1 MLIWLPWA
9 FSLSTASPCC
19 HRKCSQASN
28 RKFITVKLTSV
39 ISIFTHCA
47 KCFYV
52 YVKPFLE
59 LIFNVYVHFHCFP
72 PSSQIIKLPPPL
84 SFLEGG
90 ESKRTQC
97 QSTRGRH
104 TPEDC
109 QRSRIV
115 EFTVRTAALNGWER
129 REHFLMRWGH
139 NHRFVFLLPGVWKTG
154 DKAKSWKFHLRSRE
168 EFKNPPSVT
177 RSD

>member
-72 PSSQIIKLPPPL
+72 PSSQIIKLPPPPPLLFGGGRIKANTMSVYEGEAYPRRL
-84 SFLEGG
+84 SEEPDRGVYCAHCSFERVRAP
-90 ESKRTQC
+90 RTLFNEVGT
-97 QSTRGRH
+97 QSPFCFFTSRRLKNGR
-104 TPEDC
+104 
-109 QRSRIV
+109 
-115 EFTVRTAALNGWER
+115 
-129 REHFLMRWGH
+129 
-139 NHRFVFLLPGVWKTG
+139 
-154 DKAKSWKFHLRSRE
+154 
-168 EFKNPPSVT
+168 
-177 RSD
+177 

>member
-1 MLIWLPWA
+1 MIRLPWA

-109 QRSRIV
+109 QRSRDSGV
-115 EFTVRTAALNGWER
+115 YSAHCSFERVRAPRTLFNEVGTQSLFCFFTSRRLKNGR
-129 REHFLMRWGH
+129 
-139 NHRFVFLLPGVWKTG
+139 
-154 DKAKSWKFHLRSRE
+154 
-168 EFKNPPSVT
+168 
-177 RSD
+177 